1 MDDSTTILV
10 SIMLC
15 LLAAIFGIKRQE
27 KKDKAAK
34 APKNKVADAARIV
47 AQEEF
52 QKNLDAINKDLKGDS
67 PADDL
72 ASRGNTRRRR

>member
-1 MDDSTTILV
+1 MDDSTAILV
-10 SIMLC
+10 SVIFG
-15 LLAAIFGIKRQE
+15 LLLTFFGIKRQD
-27 KKDKAAK
+27 KKDKATA
-34 APKNKVADAARIV
+34 APKNQAANVARTV